1 MSPRVNARDAG
12 ALALLVVGL
21 AAMVGDATG
30 FVPLEGVALATMAS
44 PLPKVFS
51 AVEGYETFA
60 ARFTVVAERPDGSRT
75 AVELTPE
82 VARGL
87 RGPYNRRNVYGAA
100 LAYGP
105 KLPRPVWQA
114 IFCHG
119 LERGGPLREEIGLP
133 ADATAVSVE
142 IESTTRGSDDRWTLE
157 AECSA

>member
-1 MSPRVNARDAG
+1 MSPRSRARDAG

-21 AAMVGDATG
+21 AAIAGDATG
-30 FVPLEGVALATMAS
+30 LAVLKGPALATMAS

-51 AVEGYETFA
+51 AVDGYETFA

-75 AVELTPE
+75 VLELTPE
-82 VARGL
+82 VTRGL

-114 IFCHG
+114 VFCYG
-119 LERGGPLREEIGLP
+119 LAPGGPLRAELGLP
-133 ADATAVSVE
+133 ADAVAVTVE
-142 IESTTRGSDDRWTLE
+142 IESKTRGSDERWTLE
-157 AECSA
+157 AECSE